1 MLPRECHRLGDCYVP
16 DGNAMVAVN
25 SNRINAL
32 SEPQTET
39 VLTDFSNGIMRIT
52 LNKPDAANAIAPDD
66 RERLIALLQQADNDP
81 EVRVVVLAANGRH
94 FCSGADVRAMA
105 GKMAGPRLPGATIRT
120 MMQGAQRLI
129 AAVLDCGKPVVAAV
143 QGPAA
148 GMGAHL
154 ALACDMIV
162 ATNNATFSQPFVLRG
177 LSLDAAGAYLL
188 PRRLGL
194 QKAKEMAFLGDKV
207 SAAEAK
213 TLGLVNIVASEGDFA
228 GEIDKLA
235 ARLAASATVAISLTK
250 RLLNGSLDQDRNA
263 AFLAEALALEIIG
276 TTEDVKEGV
285 ASFLEKRPSSFK
297 GQ

>member
-1 MLPRECHRLGDCYVP
+1 MSD
-16 DGNAMVAVN
+16 DN
-25 SNRINAL
+25 
-32 SEPQTET
+32 QQT
-39 VLTDFSNGIMRIT
+39 VLTELAGGIMRIT
-52 LNKPDAANAIAPDD
+52 LNKPEAANAISQDQ
-66 RERLIALLQQADNDP
+66 RELIIALLEAADNDP
-81 EVRVVVLAANGRH
+81 EVRVIVLSANGKH

-129 AAVLDCGKPVVAAV
+129 AAVLDCGKPVIAVV

-148 GMGAHL
+148 GMGCHL
-154 ALACDMIV
+154 ALACDLIV
-162 ATNNATFSQPFVLRG
+162 ASDSAWFSQPFVLRG

-194 QKAKEMAFLGDKV
+194 QKAKELAFFGDKL

-213 TLGLVNIVASEGDFA
+213 TLGLVNVVATEAELA
-228 GEIDKLA
+228 GEVDKLA
-235 ARLAASATVAISLTK
+235 TRLASSATVAISLTK

-263 AFLAEALALEIIG
+263 AFLAEAMAQEIVG
-276 TTEDVKEGV
+276 TTTDVKEGV